1 LRLQA
6 AGTALKITGPKT
18 AEPLV
23 RLLAEH
29 KTQVLEGLRLVNCEQ
44 QKMQEMQKIRPGG
57 RRGYLPQLDEEEEAD
72 RIDERADAGFPRKAK
87 AIASFGLAG
96 RLVCAQCG
104 AEDDGKLHNCG
115 GTLLHEQCSRF
126 WHATTAVGREGLND
140 HDLWASDQLRTYEQA
155 CAALR
160 SQCPQ
165 LIEPDRWRQAIHDAD
180 SFLTTW
186 GAQADTLGWT
196 ARELFGLHQ
205 VPERPAATYERL
217 SRYEATGL
225 IWLLQGK
232 PVIGLTA
239 GEAAIRGH
247 SGATVT
253 YRKHNKP
260 ALGPLG
266 DCLDDMGATA

>member
-1 LRLQA
+1 MQA
-6 AGTALKITGPKT
+6 VEDGRKF
-18 AEPLV
+18 
-23 RLLAEH
+23 LARW
-29 KTQVLEGLRLVNCEQ
+29 G
-44 QKMQEMQKIRPGG
+44 
-57 RRGYLPQLDEEEEAD
+57 
-72 RIDERADAGFPRKAK
+72 
-87 AIASFGLAG
+87 
-96 RLVCAQCG
+96 
-104 AEDDGKLHNCG
+104 
-115 GTLLHEQCSRF
+115 
-126 WHATTAVGREGLND
+126 
-140 HDLWASDQLRTYEQA
+140 EQA
-155 CAALR
+155 EA
-160 SQCPQ
+160 
-165 LIEPDRWRQAIHDAD
+165 
-180 SFLTTW
+180 
-186 GAQADTLGWT
+186 LGWT